1 MIRIIVVTI
10 ISFTIG
16 GCNLLEYPFY
26 VLFGRSHTKVKA
38 EYTGLENQKVAV
50 IIVGQSAID
59 FEEPYARMDLALATE
74 QALTEHVKNIELADQ
89 EEIQNFQRS
98 RFDWYSLP
106 VADIIEQFQV
116 QRLLYV
122 ELIQFTIRE
131 PESVN
136 LLRGHIWAQLRVYQK
151 ESDTPDIPVYET
163 ETEVTFPEQAPS
175 PYSEAARF
183 NIRQQSIQLFAR
195 EVARK
200 FHDHR
205 VETDR

>member
-1 MIRIIVVTI
+1 MFRLILVLMI
-10 ISFTIG
+10 SLTIG

-26 VLFGRSHTKVKA
+26 VLFGQSHTKVKA
-38 EYTGLENQKVAV
+38 EYTGLENQKTAV

-74 QALTEHVKNIELADQ
+74 QTLKEYIKGVELADQ

-98 RFDWYSLP
+98 RLDWYSMP
-106 VADIIEQFQV
+106 IADILNQFQV

-131 PESVN
+131 PDSVN
-136 LLRGHIWAQLRVYQK
+136 LLRGHIWAQLRVYEQ
-151 ESDTPDIPVYET
+151 ESDTPDIPVLET
-163 ETEVTFPEQAPS
+163 EAEVVFPEQAPS
-175 PYSEAARF
+175 SYSEAARF
-183 NIRQQSIQLFAR
+183 NIRQQSIGLFSQ

-200 FHDHR
+200 FYDHKKE
-205 VETDR
+205 VDR

>member
-1 MIRIIVVTI
+1 M
-10 ISFTIG
+10 
-16 GCNLLEYPFY
+16 LEYPIY
-26 VLFGRSHTKVKA
+26 VLLGQSHTKVKA
-38 EYTGLENQKVAV
+38 EYTGLENQKTAV

-74 QALTEHVKNIELADQ
+74 QALTEYVKGIELADQ

-106 VADIIEQFQV
+106 VSDIINQFQV
-116 QRLLYV
+116 ERLLYV

-136 LLRGHIWAQLRVYQK
+136 LLRGHIWAQLRIFEK
-151 ESDTPDIPVYET
+151 ESDTPNIPVLET
-163 ETEVTFPEQAPS
+163 EADVIFPEQGPS
-175 PYSEAARF
+175 SYSEAARF
-183 NIRQQSIQLFAR
+183 NIRQQSIGLFAL

-200 FHDHR
+200 FHDHKKE
-205 VETDR
+205 VDR